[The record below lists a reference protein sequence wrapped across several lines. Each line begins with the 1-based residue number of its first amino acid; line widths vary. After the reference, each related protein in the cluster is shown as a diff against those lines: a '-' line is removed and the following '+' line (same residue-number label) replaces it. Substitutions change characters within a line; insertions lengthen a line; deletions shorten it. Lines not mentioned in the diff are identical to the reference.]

1 MEQTLRVGV
10 ISSTHGVRGEVKVFP
25 TTDDPNR
32 FKKLKKVILDTGKET
47 LDLEIEHVKFFK
59 NMVILKFKGYDN
71 IEDIEKY
78 KGKDLLVT
86 RDNAVK
92 LKANENFIVDL
103 IGIKVITDE
112 NEELGTLTDV
122 LLTGANDVYEVDTG
136 SKKILLP
143 AIPSCILDVDLDKQ
157 TMLVHVLDGLL
168 DL

>member
-1 MEQTLRVGV
+1 MLNPAENRKIWMKAAEDSRELLEGRV
-10 ISSTHGVRGEVKVFP
+10 
-25 TTDDPNR
+25 
-32 FKKLKKVILDTGKET
+32 
-47 LDLEIEHVKFFK
+47 K
-59 NMVILKFKGYDN
+59 N
-71 IEDIEKY
+71 DIEKY
-78 KGKDLLVT
+78 RGKDLLVT

-92 LKANENFIVDL
+92 LEENENFIVDL
-103 IGIKVITDE
+103 IGIKVVTDE
-112 NEELGTLTDV
+112 GQELGTLTDV